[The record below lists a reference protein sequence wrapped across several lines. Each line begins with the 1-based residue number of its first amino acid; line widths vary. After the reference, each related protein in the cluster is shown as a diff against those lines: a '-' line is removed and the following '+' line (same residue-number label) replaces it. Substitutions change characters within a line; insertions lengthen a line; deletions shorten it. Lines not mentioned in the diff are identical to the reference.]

1 MNPVAAIVS
10 AVILALGL
18 ALGGWFGGQGLVQSR
33 LGDRSVSVK
42 GLSEREVK
50 ADLALWG
57 LRFVATGNDLKE
69 TQVEIKRNADNV
81 IRFLTSHG
89 FSEDDIERQAPQV
102 TDRLAQNWSSG
113 QVESRFIIAQQI
125 VLRSTDI
132 DRVVKANSESSTLV
146 DQGVVLSNEYGP
158 VRPSYLFTGI
168 AALKPEMI
176 EEATKRAREAAET
189 FAADSGSSL
198 GGIRRAWQGQ
208 FEILPRDAT
217 PGTQE
222 AEQVIKTVRVVSTI
236 EYLLVD

>member
-1 MNPVAAIVS
+1 MKSIFTLTAALI
-10 AVILALGL
+10 LGL
-18 ALGGWFGGQGLVQSR
+18 GIALGGYLGGQGLVKSR

-50 ADLALWG
+50 ADLALWA
-57 LRFVATGNDLKE
+57 LRFVATGNELAE
-69 TQVEIKRNADNV
+69 TQAQVKSNATAVTN
-81 IRFLTSHG
+81 FLKSHG
-89 FSEDDIERQAPQV
+89 FSDDEIELQAPQV
-102 TDRLAQNWSSG
+102 TDRLAQAYSSG
-113 QVESRFIIAQQI
+113 PVESRFIIAQQI
-125 VLRSTDI
+125 VLRSTDV
-132 DRVVKANSESSTLV
+132 DKVAAANKDTSELV
-146 DQGVVLSNEYGP
+146 EQGVVLSNEYGP

-208 FEILPRDAT
+208 FEILPRDNT

-222 AEQVIKTVRVVSTI
+222 TEQVAKTVRVVSTI